1 MVRLP
6 FLRHENGIAI
16 LWLDLFEFP
25 VDDSA
30 DPNILLVQ
38 MAKLS
43 ERPHP
48 GLVDL
53 NCIGIRRWSALS
65 SLSQFGAGESAW
77 PTS

>member
-6 FLRHENGIAI
+6 FLQHENGIAI
-16 LWLDLFEFP
+16 LWLDLFEFL

-43 ERPHP
+43 E
-48 GLVDL
+48 
-53 NCIGIRRWSALS
+53 
-65 SLSQFGAGESAW
+65 
-77 PTS
+77 